1 MRQKNAWIPLLIGGA
16 VVYWIGWGLLLV
28 AVVTVVWILFRSPT
42 ELGF

>member
-1 MRQKNAWIPLLIGGA
+1 MAGQQTGGRGA